1 MPLNVNLDTTTGLK
15 FQQPNIPP
23 GRTAMEGLA
32 AGLGPML
39 QQVPSLM
46 LQYQQLKQQRQL
58 ADTNH
63 QVAVGELERR
73 MQDDKYTQAANRVK
87 SQLELLGLGRSQ
99 VSVSPTG
106 EKTEFPGITGW
117 EVTIDEN
124 GLPSLVRTGD
134 AGGAV
139 PPGVARVIGSPGQAA
154 VNVPKSEFLSNPS
167 KFKTMPGLKIVDDS
181 GPGDGTN
188 IKKTLNVP
196 GFSLSGEI
204 VPTELEARGAR
215 DAVAKMDS
223 FQKGVVRL
231 KGLVEK
237 YGSTNMVGEGSA
249 EAGTIASDLQLTLK
263 DLANLGVLS
272 TSDEKFLVQQLSN
285 PDSWKSLR
293 MTKEGAINQLDT
305 TLARSIEKFQSGMAS
320 KGYTPTNDLKAGI
333 SQVGP
338 IKIKGDDEYNTLPSG
353 SEFIAP
359 DGTKRRKP

>member
-124 GLPSLVRTGD
+124 GLPSLIKTGD

-139 PPGVARVIGSPGQAA
+139 SPGVSRVIGSPGQAA
-154 VNVPKSEFLSNPS
+154 SNVPKSEFMKNPDL
-167 KFKTMPGLKIVDDS
+167 FKNTPGLKIIDDTENN
-181 GPGDGTN
+181 PLEL
-188 IKKTLNVP
+188 KKTLNVP
-196 GFSLSGEI
+196 GYSLSGDI
-204 VPTELEARGAR
+204 VPTEMEARTAR
-215 DAVAKMDS
+215 EAVSKMDS
-223 FQKGVVRL
+223 FKKGVVRL
-231 KGLVEK
+231 RSLVDK
-237 YGSTNMVGEGSA
+237 YGSTNLMGAGSA
-249 EAGTIASDLQLTLK
+249 EAGTIASDLQLILK
-263 DLANLGVLS
+263 DLAKLGVLS
-272 TSDEKFLVQQLSN
+272 TSDEKFLVQQISN
-285 PDSWKSLR
+285 PDSFKSLKIS
-293 MTKEGAINQLDT
+293 KEGALNQLDT
-305 TLARSIEKFQSGMAS
+305 TLSRAVEKFDSEMAS
-320 KGYTPTNDLKAGI
+320 KGYQRTNGSKESI
-333 SQVGP
+333 KQSGP
-338 IKIKGDDEYNTLPSG
+338 IQIKGDDDYNALPSG